1 MAARAQVLIVD
12 DDPVVGQTFAR
23 MLTVSGY
30 QVAVVHSADAAMT
43 EASRQ
48 APDVILSDLRM
59 PQIDG
64 MGLLTRV
71 RRDPRLR
78 EVPVAIVTGDHFL
91 SDDFLGELRSYGAAV
106 RFKPLFM
113 SDLLEL
119 VEGLLTSGSGSR
131 A

>member
-1 MAARAQVLIVD
+1 MTAQHQVLIVD
-12 DDPVVGQTFAR
+12 DDPIVGQTFAR

-30 QVAVVHSADAAMT
+30 LVTVVNSVDAAIE
-43 EASRQ
+43 EATRQ
-48 APDVILSDLRM
+48 RPDVILSDLRM
-59 PQIDG
+59 PMVDG

-71 RRDPRLR
+71 RRDAALR

-91 SDDFLGELRSYGAAV
+91 SEDFIGELRSYGAAI

-119 VEGLLTSGSGSR
+119 VGGLVVASPRPS